1 MPATAKAP
9 VQKSVGAK
17 VAPVGKLQE
26 IPISDISPN
35 PRNPRQTFN
44 PIRLERLAA
53 SIEDIGLQVPITV
66 SSNPEKG
73 GSKYILLDG
82 ERRFR
87 AAVLINQPAI
97 QALVVTPPSAS
108 ENAVRMF
115 NIHMLRD
122 DWVEIETAWALEQI
136 MQETRVT
143 ADKDLRQL
151 TGLSIDRIRNMK
163 RVLAFPRQYQEMVAE
178 GKLPYNLLV
187 ELDKNI
193 LSRQRDSRKAST
205 DDQIISLTVSQLR
218 DVFLKKYMDDVESD
232 VVDLRRVG
240 TLFDTAKRGQ
250 GKVAERAKQAL
261 QRLVFEPKATI
272 EEAYEVGAAS
282 SVELRRVVRDM
293 CGLPSRIDDLLSG
306 TIDEDQRQEVGEALD
321 RLIGELEQIRAG
333 FSH

>member
-1 MPATAKAP
+1 MPATTRAAL
-9 VQKSVGAK
+9 QKDPAGKS
-17 VAPVGKLQE
+17 APVGRLQE

-44 PIRLERLAA
+44 ATRLERLAT

-66 SSNPEKG
+66 YANPVKG

-87 AAVLINQPAI
+87 AALLINQPTI
-97 QALVVTPPSAS
+97 QSLIVSTPTAS

-136 MQETRVT
+136 MEETRVS
-143 ADKDLRQL
+143 ADRDLRQM

-163 RVLAFPRQYQEMVAE
+163 RVLGFPKQYQEMVAE

-193 LSRQRDSRKAST
+193 LSRQRDSRKASPN
-205 DDQIISLTVSQLR
+205 DQIIALTVSQLR

-250 GKVAERAKQAL
+250 GKVADRARQAL
-261 QRLVFEPKATI
+261 TRLVSEPEATI
-272 EEAYEVGAAS
+272 EEAYEVGAAA
-282 SVELRRVVRDM
+282 SVELKRVVRDM
-293 CGLPSRIDDLLSG
+293 NGLPSRVEDLLSG
-306 TIDEDQRQEVGEALD
+306 TLDDDQRAEVASALS
-321 RLIGELEQIRAG
+321 RLISELDQIRDG
-333 FSH
+333 LGI